1 MNVLLHQLQEIVPA
15 FNVASVPRDATGSY
29 ASPVHIIAGM
39 LDKTPSYIQKIING
53 ICVNVDANCTKMKV
67 IVNGTEQRNRI
78 MVGDAESILRILASC
93 NRQDMAAIVAK
104 LPIVAS
110 ASQAPSVAEAPHA
123 PSVAPTPQAP
133 FVAEAPQ
140 VPVAPTPQA
149 PSFAPAP
156 QAPDDAMDVDG
167 VSTNDLQ
174 NDDDITIQ
182 DHFDFVP
189 AQMVEFVLELNGS
202 KFNIPVRRDG
212 YVNVTKICQA
222 AGNGK
227 RLDNYRASP
236 AGKEYMEF
244 LKKRNLAKSNTLNP
258 GITLLTSIR
267 GNCPSRGTFA
277 HPDLAMAIAM
287 WAHPPF
293 LAEVTSWIQELRIEN
308 AQLVTQIEELQ
319 AAAVDAPPAIVVVDA
334 PPAIAIDGARKPLVL
349 NGITIEVD
357 PQTLMVNATQM
368 CRAAGKLFGNYR
380 RLDSTEDF
388 LQELSSN
395 IHICIFE
402 LVKCKPGHNGGTWV
416 DWRVALHL
424 AQWLSPAVQVQVTGW
439 LGEFLLTGRVELGNE
454 MSSQQLDDEWQ
465 QRVQE
470 EQARHQ
476 QATETLEMR
485 HRQATEALETR
496 ITIMERQ
503 EELAEQKTR
512 EELDA
517 AIKTLA
523 RDTEQLPKFPDGA
536 NILYAGYIGNLL
548 IKYGQ
553 SSNLIRRLA
562 EHRRHYPE
570 FMLIKALPC
579 DNAVASEKKLRDFV
593 AKKRIGGNYNNEKEI
608 ICFETQEDVYKL
620 IGAMQRSCR
629 NRSSDNTVEL
639 KRIEAEVEIKRIE
652 AEVEVKRME
661 IDEKKIEMCGKRMEL
676 LMQNKITFEQYLQMK

>member
-1 MNVLLHQLQEIVPA
+1 VLVFILKTKITAIAMNVLLHQLQEIVPT
-15 FNVASVPRDATGSY
+15 FNVASVPKDATGAY

-67 IVNGTEQRNRI
+67 ILNGTEQRNRI

-93 NRQDMAAIVAK
+93 NRPDMAAIVAK
-104 LPIVAS
+104 LHVVVPV
-110 ASQAPSVAEAPHA
+110 SQA

-236 AGKEYMEF
+236 AGKEYMDF

-293 LAEVTSWIQELRIEN
+293 LAEVTSWIQEL
-308 AQLVTQIEELQ
+308 L
-319 AAAVDAPPAIVVVDA
+319 
-334 PPAIAIDGARKPLVL
+334 
-349 NGITIEVD
+349 IT
-357 PQTLMVNATQM
+357 
-368 CRAAGKLFGNYR
+368 GK
-380 RLDSTEDF
+380 
-388 LQELSSN
+388 
-395 IHICIFE
+395 
-402 LVKCKPGHNGGTWV
+402 
-416 DWRVALHL
+416 
-424 AQWLSPAVQVQVTGW
+424 
-439 LGEFLLTGRVELGNE
+439 VELGKE
-454 MSSQQLDDEWQ
+454 K
-465 QRVQE
+465 
-470 EQARHQ
+470 
-476 QATETLEMR
+476 TL
-485 HRQATEALETR
+485 
-496 ITIMERQ
+496 
-503 EELAEQKTR
+503 

-517 AIKTLA
+517 IWKSRVAEEQAKIQADYLREKLSKELLAIDEDRASKRAREEEDKNDRVAKRQREDVAADVKAKEDSRMQLVRFDAEMAAKAIATTEDLKLKRLKVQDRQSNCAKSLIDLKANFMPKLTSCLELSLPTNAHLRSAINDIEVNLSRKINKLITGDDIESSGYQETQYCNDFQTFLREMGRPIATTSELSALGRFVSKKYQKANNDNKPEKIMKTVN
-523 RDTEQLPKFPDGA
+523 GA
-536 NILYAGYIGNLL
+536 NCQVNTYKIEHKDFIEKCIKEFYEKSTIESTQPLL
-548 IKYGQ
+548 
-553 SSNLIRRLA
+553 
-562 EHRRHYPE
+562 
-570 FMLIKALPC
+570 
-579 DNAVASEKKLRDFV
+579 
-593 AKKRIGGNYNNEKEI
+593 
-608 ICFETQEDVYKL
+608 
-620 IGAMQRSCR
+620 R
-629 NRSSDNTVEL
+629 NRAPKAPTNNIS
-639 KRIEAEVEIKRIE
+639 RYFR
-652 AEVEVKRME
+652 
-661 IDEKKIEMCGKRMEL
+661 
-676 LMQNKITFEQYLQMK
+676 